1 MDGTR
6 FGAYL
11 GEADGQFVATLR
23 HAAAQAGLDLSR
35 PWRELG
41 PAERRLAMDGS
52 GDLLHEVAWRYRR
65 GKAEGV
71 HHLKTTW
78 DGFATL
84 VEREYERIHAEPKG
98 EELET
103 LLADAPCPACGG
115 ERLRELPRSVR
126 FGGLRLPE
134 LLALS
139 VDEALAWFEGPA
151 VLGLPPRTLT
161 LTADLRRD
169 VLARMKALAD
179 AGLGYL
185 TLRRELAS
193 LSGGEG
199 QRVRLA
205 AALGGGLVGVTYVLD
220 EPTQGLH
227 PKDVQRLG
235 GVLRRLADAGNAVI
249 VVEHD
254 AALIAAADQILELG
268 PGAGPEGG
276 RLVASGPP
284 RDLERQADSRT
295 GALLRRT
302 RTVYTE
308 TTAALTPGLRV
319 RGAHLHNLQGIGVTF
334 PTGALVAVTGVSGSG
349 KSTLVLEVLAPSLR
363 NHLAGRGPLGCE
375 GFELLTGIQEVIT
388 ADQAAL
394 GTGWSSTVLTLTG
407 LAEPLRK
414 RFAATPRARALKLT
428 AKHFSTTAPGGR
440 CEACEGRGV
449 LTMAMDLLPDVTVG
463 CETCG
468 GQRFRPE
475 VLECRLEGRS
485 IAEVLEATVAELAGA
500 FSGDALLATPLR
512 ALEEVGLGYLRVG
525 QAGAAL
531 SAGERQRLRLAGL
544 LAESPGTRAAIL
556 LDEPTR
562 GLGFEDVDRLSATLH
577 RLAQDGHL
585 VVVVTHDLDLIA
597 ASHWIIDLG
606 PEGGAGGGRVL
617 VEGPPS
623 VVRACAA
630 SHTGQA
636 LANR

>member
-1 MDGTR
+1 
-6 FGAYL
+6 
-11 GEADGQFVATLR
+11 V
-23 HAAAQAGLDLSR
+23 S
-35 PWRELG
+35 
-41 PAERRLAMDGS
+41 
-52 GDLLHEVAWRYRR
+52 
-65 GKAEGV
+65 
-71 HHLKTTW
+71 
-78 DGFATL
+78 
-84 VEREYERIHAEPKG
+84 
-98 EELET
+98 
-103 LLADAPCPACGG
+103 
-115 ERLRELPRSVR
+115 

-161 LTADLRRD
+161 LTEGLRRD
-169 VLARMKALAD
+169 LLARLRALAD

-185 TLRRELAS
+185 ALRRELAS
-193 LSGGEG
+193 LSGGEA

-227 PKDVQRLG
+227 PKDVQRLA

-254 AALIAAADQILELG
+254 AALIAAADQVLELG
-268 PGAGPEGG
+268 PGAGPDGG

-284 RDLERQADSRT
+284 RDLARQADSRT

-302 RTVYTE
+302 WTIPAEANPT
-308 TTAALTPGLRV
+308 LTPGLRV
-319 RGAHLHNLQGIGVTF
+319 RGAHLHNLQGLTVTF
-334 PTGALVAVTGVSGSG
+334 PIGALVAVTGVSGSG
-349 KSTLVLEVLAPSLR
+349 KSSLVLEVLAPSLR
-363 NHLAGRGPLGCE
+363 NHLAGRGPVGCE
-375 GFELLTGIQEVIT
+375 GLDLSADLREIIT
-388 ADQAAL
+388 AEQAAL

-414 RFAATPRARALKLT
+414 RFAATPEAKARKLS

-449 LTMAMDLLPDVTVG
+449 LTVAMDLLPDVTVG
-463 CETCG
+463 CDTCG
-468 GQRFRPE
+468 GLRFRPE
-475 VLECRLEGRS
+475 VLACRLEGRS
-485 IAEVLEATVAELAGA
+485 IAEVLEATVAELAGT
-500 FSGDALLATPLR
+500 FSGDARLATPLK
-512 ALEEVGLGYLRVG
+512 ALEGVGLGYLRAG
-525 QAGAAL
+525 QAGTAL

-544 LAESPGTRAAIL
+544 LAAPPGARAAIL

-562 GLGFEDVDRLSATLH
+562 GLGFEDVDRLAATLR

-585 VVVVTHDLDLIA
+585 VVAVTHDLDLIT
-597 ASHWIIDLG
+597 ASDWIIDLG
-606 PEGGAGGGRVL
+606 PGGGALGGQVL

-636 LANR
+636 LAGR